1 MGQKPC
7 AGDRLAAEAGDQLM
21 AKDKGQVRRVLQILS
36 PEDQE
41 TLAILHNPPLM
52 EELLRRQETLAEVKT
67 AGYTGELGELLAGVA
82 LPVRLFPAAL
92 DELAALPSAAREALL
107 QTHLPELAAAPQAG
121 LGLTQLFRGL
131 WLSIWTVE
139 AIDYR
144 IIYEIDSPQAVIT
157 VLLIGTWEDLETRL
171 GAS

>member
-1 MGQKPC
+1 
-7 AGDRLAAEAGDQLM
+7 M

-52 EELLRRQETLAEVKT
+52 EELLRRQETLVEVKA
-67 AGYTGELGELLAGVA
+67 AGLPGGIGESMAGVE
-82 LPVRLFPAAL
+82 LPVRVFPAVL
-92 DELAALPSAAREALL
+92 DELAALPPIVQDTLL
-107 QTHLPELAAAPQAG
+107 QTHLPGLAAAPQEG
-121 LGLTQLFRGL
+121 LALTQLFSGL
-131 WLSIWTVE
+131 WVSICPMD

-144 IIYEIDSPQAVIT
+144 IIYAIDSQQAVVN

-171 GAS
+171 GAT

>member
-1 MGQKPC
+1 
-7 AGDRLAAEAGDQLM
+7 M

-52 EELLRRQETLAEVKT
+52 EELLRRQETLTEVKT
-67 AGYTGELGELLAGVA
+67 AGLPGVLGETLAGEE
-82 LPVRLFPAAL
+82 LPVRVFPAVL
-92 DELAALPSAAREALL
+92 DELAALPIAVQDTLL
-107 QTHLPELAAAPQAG
+107 QTHLPTLAAAPQEG
-121 LGLTQLFRGL
+121 LALTQLFHGL
-131 WLSIWTVE
+131 WVSLCTVD

-144 IIYEIDSPQAVIT
+144 IIYEIDSQHTAVN

-171 GAS
+171 GAT

>member
-1 MGQKPC
+1 
-7 AGDRLAAEAGDQLM
+7 M

-52 EELLRRQETLAEVKT
+52 EELLRRQETLAEVKA
-67 AGYTGELGELLAGVA
+67 AGLPGGIGETLAGVE
-82 LPVRLFPAAL
+82 LPVRVFPAAL
-92 DELAALPSAAREALL
+92 DELTALPTTVRETLL
-107 QTHLPELAAAPQAG
+107 QTHFPALAAGPQEG
-121 LGLTQLFRGL
+121 LALTQLFSGL
-131 WLSIWTVE
+131 WVSICTID

-144 IIYEIDSPQAVIT
+144 IIYEIDSPQTVVH

-171 GAS
+171 GAT

>member
-1 MGQKPC
+1 
-7 AGDRLAAEAGDQLM
+7 M

-41 TLAILHNPPLM
+41 TLAILHDPPLM
-52 EELLRRQETLAEVKT
+52 EELLRRQETLTEVKA
-67 AGYTGELGELLAGVA
+67 AGLPGVIGETLAGVE
-82 LPVRLFPAAL
+82 LPVRVFPTVL
-92 DELAALPSAAREALL
+92 DELAGLPTAVRNTLL
-107 QTHLPELAAAPQAG
+107 QTHLPKLAAAPQEG
-121 LGLTQLFRGL
+121 LALTQLCRGL
-131 WLSIWTVE
+131 WVSVCTVE

-144 IIYEIDSPQAVIT
+144 IIYEIDSQHAVVN